1 MVVKKK
7 DFEYID
13 HTADIGIRAYG
24 ESLEEA
30 FSNTA
35 KAMFLLMAK
44 NNNIEPKESRDIELE
59 SDDIIFLFKKW
70 LEELLYYFESDK
82 LIFSKFELKIKI
94 SDGLYRLKA
103 TVYGEKY
110 NPDKHGS
117 GVEIKAVTYHMMDVG
132 RSESGYYTQV
142 IFDI

>member
-1 MVVKKK
+1 MSKGK

-13 HTADIGIRAYG
+13 HTADIGIRAFG
-24 ESLEEA
+24 QSLEDA
-30 FSNTA
+30 FSNAA

-44 NNNIEPKESRDIELE
+44 DNNIDVVESRDIELE

-70 LEELLYYFESDK
+70 LEELLYFFESEK
-82 LIFSKFELKIKI
+82 LVFSKFELKIKV

-110 NPDKHGS
+110 NPHKHGS

-132 RSESGYYTQV
+132 KSEDGYYAQV